1 MQNWS
6 NELEGLTV
14 VVREMVGVVQA
25 LARARSMWNRKHFYL
40 RWSGQAIE
48 NSLGVRVTTHTDKSR
63 NEEAKSEHKVTRWQ
77 REEGLREVQQ
87 DTCPSQKAGGF
98 ARRNVLEATV
108 EYKERASSLPAEG
121 QVVPISE
128 VSSTWEIAREA
139 ESWGPARFHL
149 EKVTGNKHSR
159 NPWRLKGNLMTTSRR
174 SRGHS
179 GRLILFLFLLVGQGE
194 N

>member
-1 MQNWS
+1 MSWKVWRWWS
-6 NELEGLTV
+6 ERWWGWCRPWQGQGLC
-14 VVREMVGVVQA
+14 E
-25 LARARSMWNRKHFYL
+25 
-40 RWSGQAIE
+40 IE
-48 NSLGVRVTTHTDKSR
+48 NTSSQGEVVKQLRIHWVSESLHILRRVGMKKQNLSVKWQDQGQKQMTAWGGV
-63 NEEAKSEHKVTRWQ
+63 
-77 REEGLREVQQ
+77 EGSSAGQMSFTE
-87 DTCPSQKAGGF
+87 AGGF
-98 ARRNVLEATV
+98 ARRNVLEAAV
-108 EYKERASSLPAEG
+108 EYKERASSLPTEG
-121 QVVPISE
+121 QVVQISE

-159 NPWRLKGNLMTTSRR
+159 NPWRLKGNFMTTSRR